1 MNLRKLF
8 VNVALWKQLFRYG
21 IVGCSVTIVYV
32 ALTSL
37 IIETTAWSALK
48 ASITGF
54 VLTIPFAYFAHRL
67 VTFASTEAYVQQ
79 MVRFVITMI
88 VAFIISSVS
97 MLAIVHLYKAHY
109 GYALLV
115 TTVLV
120 PSLNYFVLSAWVFK
134 DSRAGPLA
142 NADSERK
149 ELGT

>member
-1 MNLRKLF
+1 MNLRNLF
-8 VNVALWKQLFRYG
+8 VNVALWKQLLRYG
-21 IVGCSVTIVYV
+21 IVGGSVTIVYV

-54 VLTIPFAYFAHRL
+54 VLTIPFAYVAHRF
-67 VTFASTEAYVQQ
+67 VTFASKEAYLQQ
-79 MVRFVITMI
+79 LVRFVITMT

-97 MLAIVHLYKAHY
+97 MLAIVHIYEAHY

-120 PSLNYFVLSAWVFK
+120 PSLNYLVLSAWVFK
-134 DSRAGPLA
+134 DGRARPLTDV
-142 NADSERK
+142 DSERE